1 VSLIVQKYGG
11 SSVADPEL
19 IKNVAKRIIEGYKKG
34 NEMVV
39 VVSAMGDTTDHLI
52 DLMGQ
57 ITEDPDPREVDMLL
71 TTGEQVSIA
80 LLTMAI
86 HSYGYPAISLT
97 GSQIKIKTDERHNQA
112 MIKDIDTSR
121 ICREL
126 SENKIVIVAGFQG
139 VNDNHDFTTLG
150 RGGSD
155 TTTVAV
161 AAALDADRCEIYSD
175 VDGVYTADPRI
186 VEDASKL
193 DYISYEEMLE
203 LANLGAN
210 VLHPRAVELANSYG
224 LDLYIASSFNN
235 KLGTIV
241 RGVEDMEGKNNVVG
255 VASDLEEIKITVE
268 RVPDEP
274 GIAGKLFT
282 ALADAGVNVD
292 MIIQNLQ
299 RDELNDITFTINKEH
314 EKAAVNVLENI
325 KPKLNINNYSID
337 RDVAKISI
345 VGAGMQSTPGIAARM
360 FSSFGNNDIN
370 IEMIT
375 TSEIKISCL
384 IAKKEAE
391 KAVKVLHKEFELDK
405 INKKEVLSSK

>member
-11 SSVADPEL
+11 SSVATPEL
-19 IKNVAKRIIEGYKKG
+19 IKNVARRVIKGYEAG
-34 NEMVV
+34 NQMIV

-52 DLMGQ
+52 DLMGK
-57 ITEDPDPREVDMLL
+57 ITDDPDPREVDMLL

-86 HSYGYPAISLT
+86 HACGYPAISLT
-97 GSQIKIKTDERHNQA
+97 GSQIEIKTDEKHNQA
-112 MIKDIDTSR
+112 MITDIDTTR
-121 ICREL
+121 LKKEL
-126 SENKIVIVAGFQG
+126 AENKIVIVAGFQG
-139 VNDNHDFTTLG
+139 VNKNHDFTTLG

-161 AAALDADRCEIYSD
+161 AAAIEADRCEIYSD

-186 VEDASKL
+186 VTDASKL
-193 DYISYEEMLE
+193 DYISYHEMLE

-210 VLHPRAVELANSYG
+210 VLHPRAVELANSYN
-224 LDLYIASSFNN
+224 LELYIASSFNDT
-235 KLGTIV
+235 LGTIV
-241 RGVEDMEGKNNVVG
+241 RGDEEMEGKKNVVG
-255 VASDLEEIKITVE
+255 AASDLGEIKITVE

-274 GIAGKLFT
+274 GIAGKLFN
-282 ALADAGVNVD
+282 ALAAEGVNVD

-299 RDELNDITFTINKEH
+299 RDELNDITFTINQEQ
-314 EKAAVNVLENI
+314 EKKAVKVLEKIN
-325 KPKLNINNYSID
+325 PELNIDNYHID

-360 FSSFGNNDIN
+360 FSAFGKNNIN
-370 IEMIT
+370 IAMIT

-384 IAKKEAE
+384 IAKEQADQ
-391 KAVKVLHKEFELDK
+391 ALNILHKEFRLNQ
-405 INKKEVLSSK
+405 INN

>member
-1 VSLIVQKYGG
+1 MRKLSLIVQKYGG
-11 SSVADPEL
+11 SSVANPDL
-19 IKNVAKRIIEGYKKG
+19 IKNVAKRIIEGYEKG
-34 NEMVV
+34 NQMVV

-52 DLMGQ
+52 DLMGE
-57 ITEDPDPREVDMLL
+57 ITDDPDPREVDMLL

-97 GSQIKIKTDERHNQA
+97 GSQLKIKTNENHNQA
-112 MIKDIDTSR
+112 MITDVDTTR
-121 ICREL
+121 LKKEL
-126 SENKIVIVAGFQG
+126 AENKIVIVAGFQG

-161 AAALDADRCEIYSD
+161 AAAADADRCEIYSD
-175 VDGVYTADPRI
+175 VDGVYTADPR
-186 VEDASKL
+186 VVQQASKL

-210 VLHPRAVELANSYG
+210 VLHPRAVELAKKYQ
-224 LDLYIASSFNN
+224 LDLYIASSFN
-235 KLGTIV
+235 KVEGTIV
-241 RGVEDMEGKNNVVG
+241 KGDEKMEGKKNVVG
-255 VASDLEEIKITVE
+255 AASDLEEIKITVE

-274 GIAGKLFT
+274 GIAGKIFN

-299 RDELNDITFTINKEH
+299 RDELNDITFTINQDQ
-314 EKAAVNVLENI
+314 EKAAVKVLNQI
-325 KPKLNINNYSID
+325 KEDLRFDNYTID
-337 RDVAKISI
+337 KEVAKISI
-345 VGAGMQSTPGIAARM
+345 VGAGMQSTPGVAARM
-360 FSSFGNNDIN
+360 FSSFGENDIN

-384 IAKKEAE
+384 IQKK
-391 KAVKVLHKEFELDK
+391 KADKALNVLHKEFELDK
-405 INKKEVLSSK
+405 IND

>member
-1 VSLIVQKYGG
+1 MSLIVQKYGG
-11 SSVADPEL
+11 SSVANPEL
-19 IKNVAKRIIEGYKKG
+19 IKNVAKRVIEGYEEG
-34 NEMVV
+34 NQMVV

-52 DLMGQ
+52 ELMGD
-57 ITEDPDPREVDMLL
+57 ITDDPDPREVDMLL

-86 HSYGYPAISLT
+86 HSLGYPAISLT
-97 GSQIKIKTDERHNQA
+97 GSQMKIKTNEKHNQA
-112 MIKDIDTSR
+112 MITDVDTTR
-121 ICREL
+121 LRKEL
-126 SENKIVIVAGFQG
+126 AENKIVIVAGFQG
-139 VNDNHDFTTLG
+139 VNDNQDFTTLG

-161 AAALDADRCEIYSD
+161 AAAMNADRCEIYSD

-186 VEDASKL
+186 VENASKL
-193 DYISYEEMLE
+193 DSISYEEMLE

-210 VLHPRAVELANSYG
+210 VLHPRAVELANNYD
-224 LDLYIASSFNN
+224 LELYIASSFN
-235 KLGTIV
+235 KTMGTIV
-241 RGVEDMEGKNNVVG
+241 RGDEKMEGKKNVVG
-255 VASDLEEIKITVE
+255 AASDLGEIKITVE

-274 GIAGKLFT
+274 GIAGKMFK

-299 RDELNDITFTINKEH
+299 RDELNDITFTINQEQEKLAVKVLDRIKE
-314 EKAAVNVLENI
+314 ELKFD
-325 KPKLNINNYSID
+325 NYTID

-360 FSSFGNNDIN
+360 FSSFGENDIN

-384 IAKKEAE
+384 IKKEDAD
-391 KAVKVLHKEFELDK
+391 KALNVLHKEFELDQ
-405 INKKEVLSSK
+405 INN

>member
-1 VSLIVQKYGG
+1 
-11 SSVADPEL
+11 
-19 IKNVAKRIIEGYKKG
+19 
-34 NEMVV
+34 
-39 VVSAMGDTTDHLI
+39 
-52 DLMGQ
+52 
-57 ITEDPDPREVDMLL
+57 MLL
-71 TTGEQVSIA
+71 TTGEQISIA

-121 ICREL
+121 ICKEL
-126 SENKIVIVAGFQG
+126 SDNKIVIVAGFQG

-186 VEDASKL
+186 VENASKL

-210 VLHPRAVELANSYG
+210 VLHPRAVELANSYN
-224 LDLYIASSFNN
+224 LKLYIASSFNN
-235 KLGTIV
+235 RLGTIV

-255 VASDLEEIKITVE
+255 VASDLGEIKITVE

-274 GIAGKLFT
+274 GIAGKLFSS
-282 ALADAGVNVD
+282 LADAGVNVD

-314 EKAAVNVLENI
+314 EKAAVNVLDKI
-325 KPKLNINNYSID
+325 KVDLNINNYNID

-360 FSSFGNNDIN
+360 FSAFGKNDIN

-384 IAKKEAE
+384 IKKEEAHE
-391 KAVKVLHKEFELDK
+391 AVNVLHEEFELDK
-405 INKKEVLSSK
+405 INK

>member
-1 VSLIVQKYGG
+1 MSLIVQKYGG
-11 SSVADPEL
+11 SSVANPDL
-19 IKNVAKRIIEGYKKG
+19 IKNVARRVIEGYEEG
-34 NEMVV
+34 NQMVV

-52 DLMGQ
+52 ELMGD
-57 ITEDPDPREVDMLL
+57 ITDDPDPREVDMLL

-86 HSYGYPAISLT
+86 HSLGYPAISLT
-97 GSQIKIKTDERHNQA
+97 GSQMKIKTDEKHNQA
-112 MIKDIDTSR
+112 MIKDVDTTR
-121 ICREL
+121 LKKEL
-126 SENKIVIVAGFQG
+126 AENKIVIVAGFQG

-161 AAALDADRCEIYSD
+161 AAAMNADRCEIYSD

-186 VEDASKL
+186 VENASKL
-193 DYISYEEMLE
+193 DSISYQEMLE

-210 VLHPRAVELANSYG
+210 VLHPRAVELANNYD
-224 LDLYIASSFNN
+224 LELYIASSFN
-235 KLGTIV
+235 KTVGTIV
-241 RGVEDMEGKNNVVG
+241 RGDEKMEGKKNVVG
-255 VASDLEEIKITVE
+255 AASDLGEIKITVE

-274 GIAGKLFT
+274 GIAGKMFK

-299 RDELNDITFTINKEH
+299 RDELNDITFTINQEQ
-314 EKAAVNVLENI
+314 EKAAVKVLNRV
-325 KPKLNINNYSID
+325 KSKLKFNNYTID

-360 FSSFGNNDIN
+360 FSSFGENEIN

-384 IAKKEAE
+384 IKREEAD
-391 KAVKVLHKEFELDK
+391 KALNVLHREFNLDQ
-405 INKKEVLSSK
+405 INN

>member
-1 VSLIVQKYGG
+1 VKQLSLIVQKYGG
-11 SSVADPEL
+11 SSVANPEL
-19 IKNVAKRIIEGYKKG
+19 IKNVARRVIEGYEEG
-34 NEMVV
+34 NQMVV

-52 DLMGQ
+52 DLMGD
-57 ITEDPDPREVDMLL
+57 ITDDPDPREVDMLL

-86 HSYGYPAISLT
+86 HSLGYPAISLT
-97 GSQIKIKTDERHNQA
+97 GSQMKIKTNEKHNQA
-112 MIKDIDTSR
+112 MITDVDTTR
-121 ICREL
+121 LRKEL
-126 SENKIVIVAGFQG
+126 AENKIVIVAGFQG
-139 VNDNHDFTTLG
+139 VNDNQDFTTLG

-161 AAALDADRCEIYSD
+161 AAAMNADRCEIYSD

-186 VEDASKL
+186 VENASKL
-193 DYISYEEMLE
+193 DSISYEEMLE

-210 VLHPRAVELANSYG
+210 VLHPRAVELANNYN
-224 LDLYIASSFNN
+224 LDLYIASSFN
-235 KLGTIV
+235 KTMGTIV
-241 RGVEDMEGKNNVVG
+241 RGDESMEGKKNVVG
-255 VASDLEEIKITVE
+255 AASDLGEIKITVE

-274 GIAGKLFT
+274 GIAGKMFK

-299 RDELNDITFTINKEH
+299 RDELNDITFTINQEQ
-314 EKAAVNVLENI
+314 EKLAVNVLEKI
-325 KPKLNINNYSID
+325 KEKLKFDNYTID

-360 FSSFGNNDIN
+360 FSSFGENNIN

-384 IAKKEAE
+384 IKKEEADR
-391 KAVKVLHKEFELDK
+391 ALNVLHKEFKLDQ
-405 INKKEVLSSK
+405 INN

>member
-1 VSLIVQKYGG
+1 MSLIIQKYGG
-11 SSVADPEL
+11 SSVANPDL
-19 IKNVAKRIIEGYKKG
+19 IKNVAKRVIEGYEEG
-34 NEMVV
+34 NQMVV

-52 DLMGQ
+52 DLMGD
-57 ITEDPDPREVDMLL
+57 ITDDPDPREVDMLL

-86 HSYGYPAISLT
+86 HSFGYPAISLT
-97 GSQIKIKTDERHNQA
+97 GSQMKIKTDEKHNQA
-112 MIKDIDTSR
+112 MIKDVDTTR
-121 ICREL
+121 LKKEL
-126 SENKIVIVAGFQG
+126 AENKIVIVAGFQG

-161 AAALDADRCEIYSD
+161 AAAMNADRCEIYSD

-210 VLHPRAVELANSYG
+210 VLHPRAVELANSYN
-224 LDLYIASSFNN
+224 LELYIASSFNN
-235 KLGTIV
+235 TVGTIV
-241 RGVEDMEGKNNVVG
+241 RGDEKMEGKKNVVG
-255 VASDLEEIKITVE
+255 AASDLGEIKITVE

-274 GIAGKLFT
+274 GIAGKIFKS
-282 ALADAGVNVD
+282 LADAGVNVD

-299 RDELNDITFTINKEH
+299 RDELNDITFTINQDQ
-314 EKAAVNVLENI
+314 EKKAVLVLEKI
-325 KPKLNINNYSID
+325 KDELKFNNFTID

-360 FSSFGNNDIN
+360 FTSFGENDIN

-384 IAKKEAE
+384 IKKEEAD
-391 KAVKVLHKEFELDK
+391 KALNVLHREFSLEK
-405 INKKEVLSSK
+405 INN

>member
-1 VSLIVQKYGG
+1 MSLIVQKYGG
-11 SSVADPEL
+11 SSVANPDL
-19 IKNVAKRIIEGYKKG
+19 IKNVAKRVIEGYEKG
-34 NEMVV
+34 NQMIV

-52 DLMGQ
+52 DLMGD
-57 ITEDPDPREVDMLL
+57 ITDDPDPREVDMLL

-86 HSYGYPAISLT
+86 HALGYPAISLT
-97 GSQIKIKTDERHNQA
+97 GSQMKIKTDEKHNQA
-112 MIKDIDTSR
+112 MITDVDTTR
-121 ICREL
+121 LRKEL
-126 SENKIVIVAGFQG
+126 AENKIVIVAGFQG

-161 AAALDADRCEIYSD
+161 AAAVNADRCEIYSD
-175 VDGVYTADPRI
+175 VEGVYTADPRI

-193 DYISYEEMLE
+193 DNISYEEMLE

-210 VLHPRAVELANSYG
+210 VLHPRAVELANSYN
-224 LDLYIASSFNN
+224 LELYIASSFN
-235 KLGTIV
+235 KVKGTIV
-241 RGVEDMEGKNNVVG
+241 RGDEKMEGKKNVVG
-255 VASDLEEIKITVE
+255 AASDLGEIKITVE

-274 GIAGKLFT
+274 GVAGKIFKS
-282 ALADAGVNVD
+282 LADAGVNVD

-299 RDELNDITFTINKEH
+299 RDELNDITFTINQEQ
-314 EKAAVNVLENI
+314 EKLAVKVLNKI
-325 KPKLNINNYSID
+325 KGELNFDNYTID

-360 FSSFGNNDIN
+360 FTSFGENEIN

-384 IAKKEAE
+384 IKREEAN
-391 KAVKVLHKEFELDK
+391 KALNVLHNEFKLDQ
-405 INKKEVLSSK
+405 INN

>member
-1 VSLIVQKYGG
+1 MSLIVQKYGG
-11 SSVADPEL
+11 SSVAEPKL
-19 IKNVAKRIIEGYKKG
+19 IKNVAKRIIEGYKEG

-57 ITEDPDPREVDMLL
+57 ITDEPDPREVDMLL
-71 TTGEQVSIA
+71 TTGEQISIA

-97 GSQIKIKTDERHNQA
+97 GSQIKIKTDKRHNQA

-121 ICREL
+121 ICKEL
-126 SENKIVIVAGFQG
+126 ANDKIVIVAGFQG

-161 AAALDADRCEIYSD
+161 AAAINADRCEIYSD

-186 VEDASKL
+186 VKNASKL

-210 VLHPRAVELANSYG
+210 VLHPRAVELANSYN
-224 LDLYIASSFNN
+224 LKLYIASSFNN
-235 KLGTIV
+235 RLGTIV

-255 VASDLEEIKITVE
+255 VASDLGEIKITVE

-274 GIAGKLFT
+274 GIAGKLFSS
-282 ALADAGVNVD
+282 LADAGVNVD

-314 EKAAVNVLENI
+314 EKAAVNVLNKI
-325 KPKLNINNYSID
+325 KIDLNINNYSID

-360 FSSFGNNDIN
+360 FSAFGKNEIN

-384 IAKKEAE
+384 IKKEEAH
-391 KAVKVLHKEFELDK
+391 KAVNVLHDEFELDK
-405 INKKEVLSSK
+405 INN

>member
-1 VSLIVQKYGG
+1 MSLIVQKYGG
-11 SSVADPEL
+11 SSVADPDL
-19 IKNVAKRIIEGYKKG
+19 IKNVASRVIEGYEEG
-34 NEMVV
+34 NQMIV

-52 DLMGQ
+52 DLMGD
-57 ITEDPDPREVDMLL
+57 ITDDPDPREVDMLL

-86 HSYGYPAISLT
+86 HSLGYPAISLT
-97 GSQIKIKTDERHNQA
+97 GSQMKIRTDEKHNQA
-112 MIKDIDTSR
+112 MIKDVDTTR
-121 ICREL
+121 LKKEL
-126 SENKIVIVAGFQG
+126 AENKIVIVAGFQG
-139 VNDNHDFTTLG
+139 VNDNQDFTTLG

-161 AAALDADRCEIYSD
+161 AAAMNADRCEIYSD

-186 VEDASKL
+186 VEEASKL
-193 DYISYEEMLE
+193 DSISYQEMLE

-210 VLHPRAVELANSYG
+210 VLHPRAVELANNFG
-224 LDLYIASSFNN
+224 LELYIASSFN
-235 KLGTIV
+235 KTEGTIV
-241 RGVEDMEGKNNVVG
+241 RGDEKMEGKKNVVG
-255 VASDLEEIKITVE
+255 AASDLGEIKITVE

-274 GIAGKLFT
+274 GIAGKMFK

-299 RDELNDITFTINKEH
+299 RDELNDITFTINQEQEKMAVKVLDKIKE
-314 EKAAVNVLENI
+314 ELKF
-325 KPKLNINNYSID
+325 NNYTID

-360 FSSFGNNDIN
+360 FTSFGENEIN

-384 IAKKEAE
+384 IKKEEAN
-391 KAVKVLHKEFELDK
+391 KALNVLHNEFGLDQ
-405 INKKEVLSSK
+405 INN

>member
-1 VSLIVQKYGG
+1 MSLIVQKYGG
-11 SSVADPEL
+11 SSVANSDL
-19 IKNVAKRIIEGYKKG
+19 IKNVAKRVIESYEEG
-34 NEMVV
+34 NQMIV

-52 DLMGQ
+52 DLMGE
-57 ITEDPDPREVDMLL
+57 ITDDPDPREVDMLL

-86 HSYGYPAISLT
+86 HSLGYPAISLT
-97 GSQIKIKTDERHNQA
+97 GSQIEIKTDEKHNQA
-112 MIKDIDTSR
+112 MIKDVNTSR
-121 ICREL
+121 INKEL
-126 SENKIVIVAGFQG
+126 AENKIVIVAGFQG
-139 VNDNHDFTTLG
+139 INDNHDFTTLG

-161 AAALDADRCEIYSD
+161 AAAVDADRCEIFSD

-210 VLHPRAVELANSYG
+210 VLHPRAVELANNYN
-224 LDLYIASSFNN
+224 LELYIASSFN
-235 KLGTIV
+235 KVEGTIV
-241 RGVEDMEGKNNVVG
+241 RGDEKMEAKKNVVG
-255 VASDLEEIKITVE
+255 AASDLGEIKITVE

-274 GIAGKLFT
+274 GIAGEIFN
-282 ALADAGVNVD
+282 ALAEAGVNVD

-299 RDELNDITFTINKEH
+299 RDELNDITFTINQEQ
-314 EKAAVNVLENI
+314 EKLAVKVLESI
-325 KPKLNINNYSID
+325 KNELKFNNYSID
-337 RDVAKISI
+337 QDVAKISI

-360 FSSFGNNDIN
+360 FTSFGKNEIN

-384 IAKKEAE
+384 IKKEEAD
-391 KAVKVLHKEFELDK
+391 KALNVLHKEFNLDQ
-405 INKKEVLSSK
+405 INN

>member
-1 VSLIVQKYGG
+1 MSLIVQKYGG
-11 SSVADPEL
+11 SSVANPDL
-19 IKNVAKRIIEGYKKG
+19 IKNVAKRVIEGYKQG
-34 NEMVV
+34 NQMIV
-39 VVSAMGDTTDHLI
+39 VVSAMGNTTDHLI
-52 DLMGQ
+52 DLMGKV
-57 ITEDPDPREVDMLL
+57 TDEPDPREVDMLL

-86 HSYGYPAISLT
+86 HSFGYPAISLT
-97 GSQIKIKTDERHNQA
+97 GSQIEIKTDEKHNQA
-112 MIKDIDTSR
+112 MIKEVDTTR
-121 ICREL
+121 INKEL

-139 VNDNHDFTTLG
+139 INDNHDFTTLG

-161 AAALDADRCEIYSD
+161 AAAVEADRCEIYSD

-186 VEDASKL
+186 VKNASKL

-210 VLHPRAVELANSYG
+210 VLHPRAVELANKYD
-224 LDLYIASSFNN
+224 LELYIASSFN
-235 KLGTIV
+235 KVEGTFV
-241 RGVEDMEGKNNVVG
+241 RGDEKMEGKKNVVG
-255 VASDLEEIKITVE
+255 AASDLGEIKITVE
-268 RVPDEP
+268 RVPDKP
-274 GIAGKLFT
+274 GVAGEMFN

-299 RDELNDITFTINKEH
+299 RDELNDITFTINQEQ
-314 EKAAVNVLENI
+314 EKLAIKVLESI
-325 KPKLNINNYSID
+325 KSELDFNNYSID
-337 RDVAKISI
+337 QDVAKISI

-360 FSSFGNNDIN
+360 FTSLGENGIN

-384 IAKKEAE
+384 INKNDADQALN
-391 KAVKVLHKEFELDK
+391 VLHKEFNLDL
-405 INKKEVLSSK
+405 INN

>member
-1 VSLIVQKYGG
+1 MSLIVQKYGG
-11 SSVADPEL
+11 SSVANPDL
-19 IKNVAKRIIEGYKKG
+19 IKNVAKRVIEGYEEG
-34 NEMVV
+34 NQMIV

-52 DLMGQ
+52 DLMGD
-57 ITEDPDPREVDMLL
+57 ITDDPDPREVDMLL

-86 HSYGYPAISLT
+86 HSLGYPAISLT
-97 GSQIKIKTDERHNQA
+97 GSQMKIKTDEKHNQA
-112 MIKDIDTSR
+112 MITDVDTTR
-121 ICREL
+121 LRKEL
-126 SENKIVIVAGFQG
+126 AENKIVIVAGFQG

-161 AAALDADRCEIYSD
+161 AAAVNADRCEIYSD
-175 VDGVYTADPRI
+175 VEGVYTADPRI
-186 VEDASKL
+186 VKDASKL
-193 DYISYEEMLE
+193 DNISYEEMLE

-210 VLHPRAVELANSYG
+210 VLHPRAVELANTYN
-224 LDLYIASSFNN
+224 LELYIASSFN
-235 KLGTIV
+235 KVKGTIV
-241 RGVEDMEGKNNVVG
+241 RGDEKMEGKKNVVG
-255 VASDLEEIKITVE
+255 AASDLGEIKITVE

-274 GIAGKLFT
+274 GVAGKIFKS
-282 ALADAGVNVD
+282 LADAGVNVD

-299 RDELNDITFTINKEH
+299 RDELNDITFTINQEQ
-314 EKAAVNVLENI
+314 EKLAVKVLNKI
-325 KPKLNINNYSID
+325 KGELNFDNYTID

-360 FSSFGNNDIN
+360 FTSFGENEIN

-384 IAKKEAE
+384 IKREEAN
-391 KAVKVLHKEFELDK
+391 KALNVLHNEFKLDQ
-405 INKKEVLSSK
+405 INN

>member
-1 VSLIVQKYGG
+1 MSLIVQKYGG
-11 SSVADPEL
+11 SSVANPDL
-19 IKNVAKRIIEGYKKG
+19 IKNVASRVIEGYEEG
-34 NEMVV
+34 NQMVV

-52 DLMGQ
+52 DLMGD
-57 ITEDPDPREVDMLL
+57 ITDDPDPREVDMLL

-86 HSYGYPAISLT
+86 HALGYPAISLT
-97 GSQIKIKTDERHNQA
+97 GSQMKIKTDEKHNQA
-112 MIKDIDTSR
+112 MIKDVDTTR
-121 ICREL
+121 LKKEL
-126 SENKIVIVAGFQG
+126 AENKIVIVAGFQG
-139 VNDNHDFTTLG
+139 VNDNQDFTTLG

-161 AAALDADRCEIYSD
+161 AAAMNADRCEIYSD

-186 VEDASKL
+186 VEEASKL
-193 DYISYEEMLE
+193 DSISYQEMLE

-210 VLHPRAVELANSYG
+210 VLHPRAVELANNFG
-224 LDLYIASSFNN
+224 LELYIASSFN
-235 KLGTIV
+235 KTEGTIV
-241 RGVEDMEGKNNVVG
+241 RGDEKMEGKKNVVG
-255 VASDLEEIKITVE
+255 AASDLGEIKITVE

-274 GIAGKLFT
+274 GIAGKMFK

-299 RDELNDITFTINKEH
+299 RDELNDITFTINQEQEKLAVKVLNKIKE
-314 EKAAVNVLENI
+314 ELKF
-325 KPKLNINNYSID
+325 NNYTID
-337 RDVAKISI
+337 QDVAKISI

-360 FSSFGNNDIN
+360 FCSFGENEIN

-384 IAKKEAE
+384 IKKEEAN
-391 KAVKVLHKEFELDK
+391 KALNVLHNEFKLDQ
-405 INKKEVLSSK
+405 INN

>member
-19 IKNVAKRIIEGYKKG
+19 IQNVAKRIIEGYKKG

-57 ITEDPDPREVDMLL
+57 ITDEPDPREVDMLL
-71 TTGEQVSIA
+71 TTGEQISIA

-121 ICREL
+121 ICKEL
-126 SENKIVIVAGFQG
+126 SDNKIVIVAGFQG

-186 VEDASKL
+186 VENASKL

-210 VLHPRAVELANSYG
+210 VLHPRAVELANSYN
-224 LDLYIASSFNN
+224 LKLYIASSFNN
-235 KLGTIV
+235 RLGTIV

-255 VASDLEEIKITVE
+255 VASDLGEIKITVE

-274 GIAGKLFT
+274 GIAGKLFSS
-282 ALADAGVNVD
+282 LADAGVNVD

-314 EKAAVNVLENI
+314 EKAAVNVLDKI
-325 KPKLNINNYSID
+325 KVDLNINNYNID

-360 FSSFGNNDIN
+360 FSAFGKNDIN

-384 IAKKEAE
+384 IKKEEAHE
-391 KAVKVLHKEFELDK
+391 AVNVLHEEFELDK
-405 INKKEVLSSK
+405 INK